1 MPRIL
6 KRPMFSRGGSTNE
19 NNGIMDGLVDRKG
32 YAEDTGIDSRVVA
45 PTQSEIY
52 ADEYYDQLSKIQ
64 PPKPRFSLAEFG
76 TNLASGKYA
85 GDGLISSLA
94 GSFKDPYAAYS
105 KADDSRRSLDYNTK
119 MAAAKMGISK
129 ADAEAAA
136 KAKALATGK
145 KGMYRILSPEEAK
158 SKLGAAYDPTKAY
171 QQNMNDF
178 KVTPISGSGPTT
190 NLNFPE
196 KQTKYD
202 EDRDKQEAKVYGD
215 IQLKG
220 VEAQNNITNYDLVG
234 ALSKNVSSGA
244 YGGFLLNVAKFGKR
258 IGVNTDWITQLDDN
272 GITRL
277 RDGIS
282 TAETMEVLQVQFAL
296 EKIQKTKGAIS
307 DTEFKKFLDT
317 SPGLS
322 MTPRGIEILTTV
334 NKALARRDIEVAQLA
349 SEWETNHGRLKK
361 SAETPYGKLTF
372 QAFIAQWK
380 EDPAN
385 RVVSEDFLQEID
397 EISNQGSKDFAS
409 KNIYIVDGIK
419 YRKLKD
425 GTVFKLTVG
434 SGS

>member
-1 MPRIL
+1 MSRIL
-6 KRPMFSRGGSTNE
+6 KRPMFRKGGSPNQ
-19 NNGIMDGLVDRKG
+19 GIMTGLVERKQ
-32 YAEDTGIDSRVVA
+32 YAKGIDKEELKSNTELFESILRE
-45 PTQSEIY
+45 S
-52 ADEYYDQLSKIQ
+52 S
-64 PPKPRFSLAEFG
+64 PKTKLPIGEFG
-76 TNLASGKYA
+76 LNLASGMTLT
-85 GDGLISSLA
+85 DSLK
-94 GSFKDPYAAYS
+94 SPYARFT
-105 KADDSRRSLDYNTK
+105 KADDAR
-119 MAAAKMGISK
+119 
-129 ADAEAAA
+129 EAAIGGGA
-136 KAKALATGK
+136 SKLAIAQALKNPKNKFRLLTEEEK
-145 KGMYRILSPEEAK
+145 KIKGLDVAK
-158 SKLGAAYDPTKAY
+158 SY
-171 QQNMNDF
+171 QVDSSGKIMMIGGGGTNINMA
-178 KVTPISGSGPTT
+178 G
-190 NLNFPE
+190 PE
-196 KQTKYD
+196 KEYD
-202 EDRDKQEAKVYGD
+202 KDRGKQEAKKFGA
-215 IQLKG
+215 IQDRA
-220 VEAQNNITNYDLVG
+220 VAAQNNITNYNLVG
-234 ALSKNVSSGA
+234 ALSKNVNSGA
-244 YGGFLLNVAKFGKR
+244 YGELLLNVAKFGKR
-258 IGVNTDWITQLDDN
+258 IGVNTDWITSLDEN

-277 RDGIS
+277 RDGVAN
-282 TAETMEVLQVQFAL
+282 AETMEVLQVQFAL

>member
-19 NNGIMDGLVDRKG
+19 NNGIMDGLVDRKELNKG
-32 YAEDTGIDSRVVA
+32 TPSPFTEERTSADVKAMMDAMNTYAPVNKGRLNLGKVG
-45 PTQSEIY
+45 
-52 ADEYYDQLSKIQ
+52 L
-64 PPKPRFSLAEFG
+64 
-76 TNLASGKYA
+76 NLAAGKYSG
-85 GDGLISSLA
+85 GDLISSLA
-94 GSFKDPYAAYS
+94 GAGSDIYDDYTTKDDAYRAAIAKRKQAAVS
-105 KADDSRRSLDYNTK
+105 SSLSQQ
-119 MAAAKMGISK
+119 I
-129 ADAEAAA
+129 AEKTARD
-136 KAKALATGK
+136 KNLATGK

-190 NLNFPE
+190 NVNFPE